1 MLEEYTIPAM
11 LVVFLTGFLIGLN
24 LGMICNRG
32 SSDTYQDIPA
42 YAIRREQPVL
52 RYPSSNVQQRS
63 IPQSWSGMVEPSGK
77 KRMMMGSNISFR

>member
-42 YAIRREQPVL
+42 YAIRRDQPVM
-52 RYPSSNVQQRS
+52 RYSQQQRG
-63 IPQSWSGMVEPSGK
+63 IQPSWSAMVEPSGK
-77 KRMMMGSNISFR
+77 KRMMMGSNISFT